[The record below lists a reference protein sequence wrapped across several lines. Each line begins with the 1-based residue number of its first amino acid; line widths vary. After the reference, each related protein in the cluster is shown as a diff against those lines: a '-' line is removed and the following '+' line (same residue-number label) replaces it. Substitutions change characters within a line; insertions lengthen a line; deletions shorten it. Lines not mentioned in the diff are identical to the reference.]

1 MMKQYEKW
9 LAVANNSILA
19 SIGGLVLTILVAYP
33 LANAFSLGI
42 QVMAHIGTLFFAVGV
57 KVSYVARLTFLS
69 KLGRPVH

>member
-19 SIGGLVLTILVAYP
+19 SIGGLFLTILVAYP

-42 QVMAHIGTLFFAVGV
+42 QVMAHIGTLFLQWA
-57 KVSYVARLTFLS
+57 
-69 KLGRPVH
+69 